1 MPRSAVNTGLVD
13 FVMPPEEMGIQL
25 QRYVSH
31 MDLVN
36 LRAKQN
42 TEETNEDLRHIFGLV
57 NREFGVDFSKYKLSD
72 LLRRLGKKI

>member
-13 FVMPPEEMGIQL
+13 FVMPPEEMGNQL
-25 QRYVSH
+25 KNYISH

-42 TEETNEDLRHIFGLV
+42 TEETNEDLRHIFTLIH
-57 NREFGVDFSKYKLSD
+57 REFGVDFSKYRLSY
-72 LLRRLGKKI
+72 LLRRIGR